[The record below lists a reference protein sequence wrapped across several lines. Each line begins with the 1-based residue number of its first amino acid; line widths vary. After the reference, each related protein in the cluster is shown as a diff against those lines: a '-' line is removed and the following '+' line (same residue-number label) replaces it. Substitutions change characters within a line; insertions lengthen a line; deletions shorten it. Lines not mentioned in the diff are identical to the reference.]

1 MNLLVWVLQMQTVD
15 NGHIKPKVSVDTVL
29 HNEFWNSNTA
39 NVVNDL
45 YMDGKTHSDGQL
57 VNKIDH

>member
-1 MNLLVWVLQMQTVD
+1 MQTVD
-15 NGHIKPKVSVDTVL
+15 KGHIKPKVSVDTVL

-39 NVVNDL
+39 KVVNAL

-57 VNKIDH
+57 ANEIDH